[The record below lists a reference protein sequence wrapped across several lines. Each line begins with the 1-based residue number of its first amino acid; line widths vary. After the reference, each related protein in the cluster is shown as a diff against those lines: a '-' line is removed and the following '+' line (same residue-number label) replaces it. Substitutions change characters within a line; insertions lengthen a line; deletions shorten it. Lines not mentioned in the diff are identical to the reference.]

1 MMIGLIEL
9 LIVLPYVGMIISLYN
24 YYPIMLVL
32 NHTIGAAGGK
42 LRKTNMLIS
51 RGHLLYRNTTS
62 TWAELIWRIC
72 SLSYTGSTSSP
83 EKGTLVSFIICWTLA
98 LSMPGCCT
106 GGSM

>member
-1 MMIGLIEL
+1 MCIRDRT
-9 LIVLPYVGMIISLYN
+9 YVGMISRYT

-51 RGHLLYRNTTS
+51 RGYLLYRNTTS
-62 TWAELIWRIC
+62 TWADLIWRIC

-83 EKGTLVSFIICWTLA
+83 ENGTLVFFIICWTLA
-98 LSMPGCCT
+98 LSMPGCHT